1 MRRIALPLPALVVVV
16 PTDVALVCVPAVD
29 VELVSLLVPVVVG
42 VVDGVTVPV
51 DVPVLLP
58 VPVPVAAG
66 VPVAV
71 PLSLPVPVV
80 VVEGLPVGVAIGV
93 PDIVVVAPAFCVEAG
108 EPLLVTLPG
117 VEVEL
122 PAVVLSLSGTPVEA
136 ALVG

>member
-1 MRRIALPLPALVVVV
+1 LPLRALVVVV

-29 VELVSLLVPVVVG
+29 VELVSSLVPVAVG

-51 DVPVLLP
+51 DVAVLLP
-58 VPVPVAAG
+58 VPVPVPVSAG

-80 VVEGLPVGVAIGV
+80 VVEGLPVDVAIGV
-93 PDIVVVAPAFCVEAG
+93 PDVVVVAPACWVEAG
-108 EPLLVTLPG
+108 EPVLVTVPG
-117 VEVEL
+117 AEVEL
-122 PAVVLSLSGTPVEA
+122 PAVVLSLSGTPVGA